1 MKKLVLKA
9 ATLCQLKES
18 TKPKNCL
25 WILTGI
31 SAPPRVMQL
40 ENKFKLASFS

>member
-9 ATLCQLKES
+9 ATLKES